1 MAYLVFKKEE
11 GLVREVTTFIK
22 AAKTEADLQTVHN
35 GHTASVDII
44 EITDAEYDDFLNGNK
59 KLTVTNEVPS
69 LTDLIWPDPNDE
81 SMLLNKESF
90 EALMED
96 YKEGLVKAINRKPNH
111 SQIGKVTTALDFI
124 TNFDSSNISY
134 PTTDI
139 VQKLKIA
146 DKYVNLNCI

>member
-11 GLVREVTTFIK
+11 GLVREATTFIK

-69 LTDLIWPDPNDE
+69 LTDQIWPDPNDE
-81 SMLLNKESF
+81 TMLLNKESF
-90 EALMED
+90 EALMEE
-96 YKEGLVKAINRKPNH
+96 YKESLVKAINRKPNH

>member
-1 MAYLVFKKEE
+1 MAYLVFKNEE
-11 GLVREVTTFIK
+11 GLVREATTFIK
-22 AAKTEADLQTVHN
+22 AAKTESDLQTVHN
-35 GHTASVDII
+35 GHTASVDVI

-69 LTDLIWPDPNDE
+69 LTDQIWPDPNDE
-81 SMLLNKESF
+81 TMLLNKESF

-96 YKEGLVKAINRKPNH
+96 YKEHLVKAINRKPNH
-111 SQIGKVTTALDFI
+111 SQIGKVTAALDFI